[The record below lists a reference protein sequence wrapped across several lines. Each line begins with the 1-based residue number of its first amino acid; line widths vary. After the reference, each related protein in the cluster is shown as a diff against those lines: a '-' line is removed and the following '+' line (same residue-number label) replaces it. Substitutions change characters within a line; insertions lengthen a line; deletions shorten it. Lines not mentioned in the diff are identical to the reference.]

1 MLGIGGHGLN
11 NYEVKID
18 VSEIYELLGSFMVH
32 ITKKWLPNLDIGA
45 EWSAQA
51 EASMPPEMRKRFA
64 EAAEWPFVDFDALY
78 ALVIEREADEDIP
91 LFLDR
96 LLSEPAEHLL
106 ELVSAQ
112 LPLLTKE
119 DMYRIQ
125 RDYTPLLKTWYT
137 YYFKNIRDSILPLI
151 EEDAAEKRELLLK
164 MDASALVE
172 YASGGLVVETPLDL
186 KTVILFP
193 TVHNRPMNTYCFYQN
208 VLLIQY
214 PIDAPEPDED
224 EPPTVLLRMTRALAV
239 PDRLKLLRYVA
250 DHPRSLLEMERDLGQ
265 PAEALKHH
273 MVLLRTAGLLR
284 THIGEQS
291 NEKFSIRPDG
301 ASELQMFLESYLR
314 L

>member
-1 MLGIGGHGLN
+1 MN
-11 NYEVKID
+11 NYEIKID
-18 VSEIYELLGSFMVH
+18 VSGIYELLGSFMVH
-32 ITKKWLPNLDIGA
+32 ITKKWLPNLDIGSG
-45 EWSAQA
+45 WSEEA
-51 EASMPPEMRKRFA
+51 EAGMPPEMRQRFV
-64 EAAEWPFVDFDALY
+64 EAAGWPFLDFDALY
-78 ALVIEREADEDIP
+78 ALVIEREVGEDIP

-96 LLSEPAEHLL
+96 LLAEPAERLL
-106 ELVSAQ
+106 QRIAPQ
-112 LPLLTKE
+112 LPSLTQG
-119 DMYRIQ
+119 DMSRIQ
-125 RDYTPLLKTWYT
+125 RDYTPLLKSWYT
-137 YYFKNIRDSILPLI
+137 YYFKGIQDSVLPLI

-214 PIDAPEPDED
+214 PVDVPEPEES

-239 PDRLKLLRYVA
+239 PDRLKMLRYVA
-250 DHPRSLLEMERDLGQ
+250 DQPRSLLEMERDLKQ
-265 PAEALKHH
+265 PAEALKPH

>member
-1 MLGIGGHGLN
+1 
-11 NYEVKID
+11 
-18 VSEIYELLGSFMVH
+18 MVH
-32 ITKKWLPNLDIGA
+32 ITKKWLPNLDIGSG
-45 EWSAQA
+45 WSEEA
-51 EASMPPEMRKRFA
+51 EAGMPPEMRQRFV
-64 EAAEWPFVDFDALY
+64 EAAGWPFLDFDALY
-78 ALVIEREADEDIP
+78 ALVIEREVGEDIP

-96 LLSEPAEHLL
+96 LLAEPAERLL
-106 ELVSAQ
+106 QRIAPQ
-112 LPLLTKE
+112 LPSLTQG
-119 DMYRIQ
+119 DMSRIQ
-125 RDYTPLLKTWYT
+125 RDYTPLLKSWYT
-137 YYFKNIRDSILPLI
+137 YYFKGIQDSVLPLI

-214 PIDAPEPDED
+214 PVDVPEPEES

-239 PDRLKLLRYVA
+239 PDRLKMLRYVA
-250 DHPRSLLEMERDLGQ
+250 DQPRSLLEMERDLKQ
-265 PAEALKHH
+265 PAEALKPH

>member
-1 MLGIGGHGLN
+1 MFGIGGYGLN

-45 EWSAQA
+45 DWSADA
-51 EASMPPEMRKRFA
+51 EAGMPEEMQKRFI
-64 EAAEWPFVDFDALY
+64 EAAEWPFLDFDALY
-78 ALVIEREADEDIP
+78 ALVIEREAGEDIP
-91 LFLDR
+91 AFLDR
-96 LLSEPAEHLL
+96 LLTEPADRLL
-106 ELVSAQ
+106 ERIAPQ
-112 LPLLTKE
+112 LPLLTQS
-119 DMYRIQ
+119 DMSRIQ
-125 RDYTPLLKTWYT
+125 RDYTPLLKSWYT

-151 EEDAAEKRELLLK
+151 EEDAAEKRELLQK

-214 PIDAPEPDED
+214 PVDVPEPDED
-224 EPPTVLLRMTRALAV
+224 EPPTVLLRMTRALAM

-250 DHPRSLLEMERDLGQ
+250 DQPRSLLEMERDLGQ

-284 THIGEQS
+284 TYIGEQS

>member
-1 MLGIGGHGLN
+1 MN
-11 NYEVKID
+11 NYEIKID
-18 VSEIYELLGSFMVH
+18 VSGIYELLGSFMVH
-32 ITKKWLPNLDIGA
+32 ITKKWLPNLDIGSG
-45 EWSAQA
+45 WSEEA
-51 EASMPPEMRKRFA
+51 EAGMPPEMRQRFV
-64 EAAEWPFVDFDALY
+64 EAAGWPFLDFDALY
-78 ALVIEREADEDIP
+78 ALVIEREVGEDIP

-96 LLSEPAEHLL
+96 LLAEPAERLL
-106 ELVSAQ
+106 QRIAPQ
-112 LPLLTKE
+112 LPSLTHG
-119 DMYRIQ
+119 DMSRIQ
-125 RDYTPLLKTWYT
+125 RDYTPLLKSWYT
-137 YYFKNIRDSILPLI
+137 YYFKGIQDSVLPLI

-214 PIDAPEPDED
+214 PVDVPEPEES

-239 PDRLKLLRYVA
+239 PDRLKMLRYVA
-250 DHPRSLLEMERDLGQ
+250 DQPRSLLEMERDLKQ

>member
-1 MLGIGGHGLN
+1 MN

-45 EWSAQA
+45 DWSADA
-51 EASMPPEMRKRFA
+51 EAGMPEEMQKRFI
-64 EAAEWPFVDFDALY
+64 EAAEWPFLDFDALY
-78 ALVIEREADEDIP
+78 ALVIEREAGEDIP
-91 LFLDR
+91 AFLDR
-96 LLSEPAEHLL
+96 LLTEPADRLL
-106 ELVSAQ
+106 ERIAPQ
-112 LPLLTKE
+112 LPLLTQS
-119 DMYRIQ
+119 DMSRIQ
-125 RDYTPLLKTWYT
+125 RDYTPLLKSWYT

-151 EEDAAEKRELLLK
+151 EEDAAEKRELLQK

-214 PIDAPEPDED
+214 PVDVPEPDED
-224 EPPTVLLRMTRALAV
+224 EPPTVLLRMTRALAM

-250 DHPRSLLEMERDLGQ
+250 DQPRSLLEMERDLGQ

-284 THIGEQS
+284 TYIGEQS

>member
-1 MLGIGGHGLN
+1 MN
-11 NYEVKID
+11 NYEIKID
-18 VSEIYELLGSFMVH
+18 VSGIYELLGSFMVH
-32 ITKKWLPNLDIGA
+32 ITKKWLPNLDIGSG
-45 EWSAQA
+45 WSEEA
-51 EASMPPEMRKRFA
+51 EAGMPPEMRQRFV
-64 EAAEWPFVDFDALY
+64 EAAGWPFLDFDALY
-78 ALVIEREADEDIP
+78 ALVIEREAGEDIP

-96 LLSEPAEHLL
+96 LLAEPAERLL
-106 ELVSAQ
+106 QRIAPQ
-112 LPLLTKE
+112 LPSLTHG
-119 DMYRIQ
+119 DMSRIQ
-125 RDYTPLLKTWYT
+125 RDYTPLLKSWYT
-137 YYFKNIRDSILPLI
+137 YYFKGIQDSVLPLI

-214 PIDAPEPDED
+214 PVDVPEPEES

-239 PDRLKLLRYVA
+239 PDRLKMLRYVA
-250 DHPRSLLEMERDLGQ
+250 DQPRSLLEMERDLKQ

>member
-1 MLGIGGHGLN
+1 MN

-45 EWSAQA
+45 QWSADA
-51 EASMPPEMRKRFA
+51 EAGMPPDMQQRFL
-64 EAAEWPFVDFDALY
+64 EAAEWPFLDFDALY

-91 LFLDR
+91 AFLDR
-96 LLSEPAEHLL
+96 LLTEPAERLL
-106 ELVSAQ
+106 ERISPQ
-112 LPLLTKE
+112 LPLLTQG
-119 DMYRIQ
+119 DMSRIQ
-125 RDYTPLLKTWYT
+125 RDYTPLLKSWYT
-137 YYFKNIRDSILPLI
+137 YYFKNIREALLPLI
-151 EEDAAEKRELLLK
+151 EEDAAEKLELLQK

-214 PIDAPEPDED
+214 PVDVPEPDED
-224 EPPTVLLRMTRALAV
+224 EPPTVLLRMTRALAM

-250 DHPRSLLEMERDLGQ
+250 DQPRSLLEMERDLGQ

-284 THIGEQS
+284 TYIGEQS

>member
-1 MLGIGGHGLN
+1 MN
-11 NYEVKID
+11 NYEIKID
-18 VSEIYELLGSFMVH
+18 VSGIYELLGSFMVH
-32 ITKKWLPNLDIGA
+32 ITKKWLPNLDIGSG
-45 EWSAQA
+45 WSEEA
-51 EASMPPEMRKRFA
+51 EAGMPPEIRQRFV
-64 EAAEWPFVDFDALY
+64 EAAGWPFLDFDALY
-78 ALVIEREADEDIP
+78 ALVIEREAGEDIP

-96 LLSEPAEHLL
+96 LLAEPAERLL
-106 ELVSAQ
+106 QRIAPQ
-112 LPLLTKE
+112 LPSLTHG
-119 DMYRIQ
+119 DMSRIQ
-125 RDYTPLLKTWYT
+125 RDYTPLLKSWYT
-137 YYFKNIRDSILPLI
+137 YYFKGIQDSVLPLI

-214 PIDAPEPDED
+214 PVDVPEPEEN

-239 PDRLKLLRYVA
+239 PDRLKMLRYVA
-250 DHPRSLLEMERDLGQ
+250 DQPRSLLEMERDLKQ

>member
-1 MLGIGGHGLN
+1 MN

-32 ITKKWLPNLDIGA
+32 ITKKWLQNLDIGS
-45 EWSAQA
+45 EWSTEA
-51 EASMPPEMRKRFA
+51 EAGMPPEVRRRFA
-64 EAAEWPFVDFDALY
+64 EAAEWPFLDFDALY
-78 ALVIEREADEDIP
+78 ALVIEREESEDIP
-91 LFLDR
+91 AFLDR
-96 LLSEPAEHLL
+96 LLAEPAERLL
-106 ELVSAQ
+106 ERISPQ
-112 LPLLTKE
+112 LPLLTEKE
-119 DMYRIQ
+119 VYRIQ
-125 RDYTPLLKTWYT
+125 RDYTPLLKSWYT
-137 YYFKNIRDSILPLI
+137 YYFKNIQDSILPLI

-164 MDASALVE
+164 MDANALVE

-193 TVHNRPMNTYCFYQN
+193 TVHNRPMNTYCFYEN

-214 PIDAPEPDED
+214 PVDVPEAEED
-224 EPPTVLLRMTRALAV
+224 EPPTVLLRMTRALAM

-250 DHPRSLLEMERDLGQ
+250 DQPRSLQEMERDLGQ